1 MSRFVDYDPTRGVET
16 WEDMYDGKLQI
27 HYRQDVEPVLEY
39 TKALRNSGLAD
50 QGIKRDMWHYA
61 QIPPVVIMEM
71 RFKHGVDIFN
81 RDHEKKVFELI
92 NREYPHL
99 KTTNKNHWVK
109 N

>member
-1 MSRFVDYDPTRGVET
+1 MAKFVDYDPSRGVET
-16 WEDMYDGKLQI
+16 WEDTYDGKLQI

-39 TKALRNSGLAD
+39 TRQLRNSGLAD

-61 QIPPVVIMEM
+61 QIPPVIIMEM
-71 RFKHGVDIFN
+71 RFKHGVDLFN

-99 KTTNKNHWVK
+99 KTTNKHHWVK

>member
-1 MSRFVDYDPTRGVET
+1 MARFVDYDPDRGVET

-39 TKALRNSGLAD
+39 TKMLRNSGLAD

-71 RFKHGVDIFN
+71 RFKHGVDVFN

-99 KTTNKNHWVK
+99 RTTNKWHWVK